1 LAATFRVPKRLIL
14 RPTIFGGC
22 KGSAMHKNGK
32 NMSLRTMAGVVAAG
46 LLTLAAPASAQNL
59 LKSFFGSVGRALNA
73 QCGSLRQSTRS
84 PSRPFVSK
92 V

>member
-14 RPTIFGGC
+14 RPTIIGGC

-46 LLTLAAPASAQNL
+46 LL
-59 LKSFFGSVGRALNA
+59 NA